1 MTTTT
6 AAVPS
11 APVTWGILGVAGITR
26 AMIRGILGS
35 DRAVLRGIASRDGAK
50 AAAAAAEV
58 DAVGYEGYDALL
70 SDPAIEAVY
79 LPTPNA
85 LHAEWAIRAAE
96 AGKHVLCEKP
106 MAVTADEAR
115 AMQAAAAS
123 AGTLLA
129 EAYMYAHHPRYAE
142 IARLIADG
150 AIGRVR
156 SMQVTFT
163 FDASAEL
170 DHSGFQGA
178 PGSGAIYDVGGY
190 AVHVARLL
198 LGAEPEAVTAHA
210 AASELHGGIDMSTS
224 LLLEFPDGVGV
235 LAQVGMWNADR
246 DTVTIIGERGII
258 EVPHAFICGPDD
270 GDAVLIDAD
279 GVRSSIVA
287 ERVDH
292 YERQVTRFSEAVRGE
307 VALAWAP
314 DDAVRQA
321 TILEAATSSW
331 RERVRIPLPA

>member
-1 MTTTT
+1 MTDDR
-6 AAVPS
+6 VR
-11 APVTWGILGVAGITR
+11 WGILGVAGITR
-26 AMIRGILGS
+26 AMIPGILGS
-35 DRAVLRGIASRDGAK
+35 AGASLHGIASRDGAR

-58 DAVGYEGYDALL
+58 GAVGYEGYDALL
-70 SDPAIEAVY
+70 ADPAIEAVY

-85 LHAEWAIRAAE
+85 LHAEWTIRAAS

-123 AGTLLA
+123 AGTVLV

-142 IARLIADG
+142 IARRIADG

-163 FDASAEL
+163 FDASDEL

-198 LGAEPEAVTAHA
+198 LGTEPEAVTAHA
-210 AASELHGGIDMSTS
+210 ATSDLHGGIDMSTS

-235 LAQVGMWNADR
+235 VAQVGMWSADR
-246 DTVTIIGERGII
+246 DTVTIIGSSGII
-258 EVPHAFICGPDD
+258 EIPHAFICGPDD
-270 GDAVLIDAD
+270 GDAVLIDVD
-279 GVRSSIVA
+279 GRRQTIVA

-292 YERQVTRFSEAVRGE
+292 YERQVTRFDEVVRGAA
-307 VALAWAP
+307 ALPWGP

-321 TILEAATSSW
+321 AILEAATRSW
-331 RERVRIPLPA
+331 RERTRQVIPG